1 MQGKMVLGLIPDVRS
16 MDLGIVR
23 ELDNLYLH
31 FKLLSIKCVS

>member
-23 ELDNLYLH
+23 VRQPVFTL
-31 FKLLSIKCVS
+31 